1 MSTTVIGTIE
11 TPKIAQKLIDE
22 LVKAGFK
29 NKDLQILQGDQ
40 DELVAEIVELGFDKS
55 DARGYA
61 KAAGNGKTV
70 VAARVP
76 QDKAEK
82 AAAIFDRY
90 EAAAD
95 EEGSELEEETTVSE
109 VEERLSV
116 GKSKT
121 ATGGV
126 RVTTSVSEKPV
137 EKTVHLREE
146 HIEVERE
153 QANRKL
159 KPAEAETAFQ
169 EKTVEMLGT
178 TEEVEVAKEAFV
190 TEEVTIGKRVEEH
203 AEKVRDKVRHTDV
216 EVEKIKPV
224 SAKKH

>member
-11 TPKIAQKLIDE
+11 TSRIAHELIDE

-29 NKDLQILQGDQ
+29 NKDLQILQGEQDQ
-40 DELVAEIVELGFDKS
+40 LVAEIVELGFDKS
-55 DARGYA
+55 AASRYA
-61 KAAGNGKTV
+61 KAVGNGKTV

-82 AAAIFDRY
+82 VAAIFDRY

-95 EEGSELEEETTVSE
+95 EEAHELEEETTLSE
-109 VEERLSV
+109 AEERLSV

-121 ATGGV
+121 VTGGV

-146 HIEVERE
+146 HVEVERE

-159 KPAEAETAFQ
+159 KPAEAEAAFQ

-178 TEEVEVAKEAFV
+178 AEEVEVSKEAYVVEQV
-190 TEEVTIGKRVEEH
+190 TLGKRVEEH
-203 AEKVRDKVRHTDV
+203 DEKVRDKVRHTDV
-216 EVEKIKPV
+216 EVEKIKPA